1 MKLPVSGREAQTG
14 NATCLGLSN
23 GARGPF
29 VRKLSIPERD
39 LLYAVAAAEDIQQAL
54 KGATWTSLQVN
65 QASSKWHCDVGNSGL
80 SAILALGEY
89 TGGAFE
95 MEDRKVDIHNAIF
108 ILDGSKPHRCEHYEG
123 TRASLVSFTHA
134 SCPKINPL
142 DAAYLSMS
150 GVPFASSN
158 KRKGT

>member
-1 MKLPVSGREAQTG
+1 MGGLTGTSLPKALSAHTIATLNECVSKMKLPVSGREAQTG

-65 QASSKWHCDVGNSGL
+65 
-80 SAILALGEY
+80 
-89 TGGAFE
+89 
-95 MEDRKVDIHNAIF
+95 
-108 ILDGSKPHRCEHYEG
+108 
-123 TRASLVSFTHA
+123 
-134 SCPKINPL
+134 
-142 DAAYLSMS
+142 
-150 GVPFASSN
+150 
-158 KRKGT
+158 